1 MQYCGGVGVSYR
13 EGMAAINLDM
23 PARVPRTEY
32 SADTHWTLVKA
43 VTGIEVDAS
52 SPDELR
58 I

>member
-1 MQYCGGVGVSYR
+1 VSYR

-52 SPDELR
+52 SPAELR